1 MSSVVFCV
9 LSIFA
14 VLSLRD
20 LRYSDANLKQENMHP
35 DEDEPKRGA
44 GKIAPQTITFLY
56 WYAYIILLVF
66 LFICDIDRYKQ
77 AFEDYARLIQSQ
89 FPGVVVK
96 GETYPPPPYKATVAE
111 VIRALKI
118 VLILCILFEVDL
130 AFLLNISIPPIYV
143 WAMQN
148 KVSACLMLFFMSTA
162 VENYLLSTGAFE
174 IFMNDIPLWSKLD
187 VGRIPQITE
196 LFGIINAHL
205 NLSYTLS

>member
-1 MSSVVFCV
+1 LICFAYEMSGVVFCV

-35 DEDEPKRGA
+35 DEDEPKRAA
-44 GKIAPQTITFLY
+44 GKMAPQTITFLY
-56 WYAYIILLVF
+56 W
-66 LFICDIDRYKQ
+66 
-77 AFEDYARLIQSQ
+77 LIQSQ

-162 VENYLLSTGAFE
+162 IENYLLSTGAFE

>member
-1 MSSVVFCV
+1 LICFAYEMSGVVFCV

-35 DEDEPKRGA
+35 DEDEPKRA
-44 GKIAPQTITFLY
+44 SGKMAPQTITFLY
-56 WYAYIILLVF
+56 CYKLILFF
-66 LFICDIDRYKQ
+66 LSSN
-77 AFEDYARLIQSQ
+77 YARLIQSQ

-162 VENYLLSTGAFE
+162 IENYLLSTGAFE

>member
-35 DEDEPKRGA
+35 DEDEPK
-44 GKIAPQTITFLY
+44 
-56 WYAYIILLVF
+56 
-66 LFICDIDRYKQ
+66 RYKQ

>member
-20 LRYSDANLKQENMHP
+20 LTYSDANLKQENMHP

-44 GKIAPQTITFLY
+44 GKMAPQTITFLY
-56 WYAYIILLVF
+56 WYTYIILF
-66 LFICDIDRYKQ
+66 LFICDIDN
-77 AFEDYARLIQSQ
+77 YARLIQSQ

-130 AFLLNISIPPIYV
+130 AFMLNISMPPIYV

-148 KVSACLMLFFMSTA
+148 KISACLMLFFMSTA
-162 VENYLLSTGAFE
+162 IENYLLSTGAFE

>member
-35 DEDEPKRGA
+35 DEDERKRGA

-56 WYAYIILLVF
+56 WYAYIILL
-66 LFICDIDRYKQ
+66 
-77 AFEDYARLIQSQ
+77 

-162 VENYLLSTGAFE
+162 IENYLLSTGAFE